1 MVNGYALGGG
11 LELAMACHLRVAAD
25 NARLGQPEVNLGLI
39 PGFGGTQRLLR
50 LAGRAATL
58 ELCLLGTPI
67 DAARALQLGLVN
79 RVVPAADLES
89 ETMKLAAQLASAAP
103 LALRG
108 VLDAVVL
115 GGECGIEE
123 GLQFETAQFA
133 LLFASEDMRE
143 GTDAFLMAQ
152 ATSSRTAEPRP
163 AMAPSTES
171 DRRTGCTAP
180 TVAGA
185 VARERPRWRLA
196 GRPDGLRPQD
206 DDEDAPIAE
215 TQARHRGAWAARERH
230 RARESRLAGRAAEAR
245 RATFGPEASG
255 HHQRFAGRAG
265 VGGCSARSRRCR
277 APQDRPCPRPPPRR
291 AGAMRVHAQPET
303 SGMSVRKSDGGR
315 RRAGQGGRACDEVR
329 RRQAGRPTQEERRA
343 AGRPDEGRR
352 DRGDVRAP
360 AGAQPASDHRAG
372 IHHAVRVAGR
382 GDPVGAGHRRQ
393 R

>member
-1 MVNGYALGGG
+1 MTASPVLSRDADGVRVLTIDRPDKLNALNRQTLEALDAAFAAAGEDPAVRTLVLTGSGGKAFVAGADIAEMNALTAIEGREFSLLGQRLMRRIERLPKPVVAMVNGYALGGG

-25 NARLGQPEVNLGLI
+25 SARLGQPEVNLGLI

-143 GTDAFLMAQ
+143 GTDAFLAK
-152 ATSSRTAEPRP
+152 RK
-163 AMAPSTES
+163 
-171 DRRTGCTAP
+171 
-180 TVAGA
+180 
-185 VARERPRWRLA
+185 
-196 GRPDGLRPQD
+196 PQF
-206 DDEDAPIAE
+206 
-215 TQARHRGAWAARERH
+215 QNR
-230 RARESRLAGRAAEAR
+230 
-245 RATFGPEASG
+245 
-255 HHQRFAGRAG
+255 
-265 VGGCSARSRRCR
+265 
-277 APQDRPCPRPPPRR
+277 
-291 AGAMRVHAQPET
+291 
-303 SGMSVRKSDGGR
+303 
-315 RRAGQGGRACDEVR
+315 
-329 RRQAGRPTQEERRA
+329 
-343 AGRPDEGRR
+343 
-352 DRGDVRAP
+352 
-360 AGAQPASDHRAG
+360 
-372 IHHAVRVAGR
+372 
-382 GDPVGAGHRRQ
+382 
-393 R
+393 